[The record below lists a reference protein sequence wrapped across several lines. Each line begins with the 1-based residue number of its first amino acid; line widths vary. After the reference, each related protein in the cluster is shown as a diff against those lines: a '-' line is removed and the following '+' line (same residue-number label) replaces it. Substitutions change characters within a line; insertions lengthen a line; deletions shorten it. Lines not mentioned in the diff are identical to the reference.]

1 MANILTKQELLQAH
15 DDQMLYTVWQG
26 KDYKISLA
34 VLIKLVT
41 KATIGLENVDNTS
54 DAAKPLS
61 QAMVQALS
69 NKADKDSVPTNAQF
83 QALSDSLQNY
93 VTQTELN
100 TAING
105 VMEALAQYS
114 TKDEMAQ
121 AISTAI
127 QPINQGLSQLAL
139 EVQQQST
146 LIAAIQQQQ
155 TQFATKTE
163 VNAALQQQSAAFNTA
178 ITQAVTPL
186 NQAVEQLQLSVTQ
199 MQQSIQEILLSQQ
212 QLVQDL
218 ANKADKVHTHTVD
231 QVQGLDTYVQSLV
244 EQLAAITLGAMEW

>member
-1 MANILTKQELLQAH
+1 MANILSKQELLQPH

-26 KDYKISLA
+26 QDYKVSLA

-41 KATIGLENVDNTS
+41 KASVGLGNVDNTS
-54 DAAKPLS
+54 DNAKPLS

-93 VTQTELN
+93 VTHTELN
-100 TAING
+100 TAIDG
-105 VMEALAQYS
+105 VMQAMSQYS

-121 AISTAI
+121 AISIAI
-127 QPINQGLSQLAL
+127 QPINQALGQLSIQ
-139 EVQQQST
+139 VQQQGS
-146 LIAAIQQQQ
+146 AITALQQQQ

-163 VNAALQQQSAAFNTA
+163 LNTALQQQSAAFNTA
-178 ITQAVTPL
+178 IAQAVAPL

-231 QVQGLDTYVQSLV
+231 QVQGLDTYVQGLV